1 MGISLLIGIGV
12 MITSAIGLEVLN
24 AMVLLLGYILIIA
37 ASASTYGSVI
47 RNHYFQS
54 TKIDGVASF
63 NSSVEI
69 GEFFQLIST
78 NILMIIFTLGLA
90 VPFVQIRSINFLSV
104 NTSVSIEPK
113 IDDIIDDVS
122 KDSSAL
128 LDEVADAFDI
138 EI

>member
-1 MGISLLIGIGV
+1 
-12 MITSAIGLEVLN
+12 
-24 AMVLLLGYILIIA
+24 
-37 ASASTYGSVI
+37 
-47 RNHYFQS
+47 
-54 TKIDGVASF
+54 
-63 NSSVEI
+63 
-69 GEFFQLIST
+69 
-78 NILMIIFTLGLA
+78 MIIFTLGLA